1 LENQTAVI
9 EEIAA
14 ASKQAGAR
22 AHALNVTN
30 HHVGRYQWETRFV
43 FRANDGVRLATATVK
58 RRSKYLGAAL
68 EKTLLQTAREHTGN
82 LKDEKVWVYREPII
96 EASVWPFS
104 STANH

>member
-1 LENQTAVI
+1 LENQPAII

-43 FRANDGVRLATATVK
+43 FKANDGVRLATATVK
-58 RRSKYLGAAL
+58 RRSKYLCAAL

-82 LKDEKVWVYREPII
+82 LQDEKVWVYREPII
-96 EASVWPFS
+96 EASVWPYAGS
-104 STANH
+104 RSN

>member
-1 LENQTAVI
+1 LENQTEVI

-43 FRANDGVRLATATVK
+43 FKAHDGVRLATATVK
-58 RRSKYLGAAL
+58 RRSKYLGSAL
-68 EKTLLQTAREHTGN
+68 EKTLLQTAREHTDN

-96 EASVWPFS
+96 EASVWPYS
-104 STANH
+104 STSKN